1 MKVATAM
8 TRVTSGARHGKNGVT
23 VKSFFTTNFSRP
35 ETSGT
40 HTPLKAR
47 ESVMEIVVL
56 MIVVAIGSVVLW
68 VVDAVTSA
76 QRDREVGDANAVLD

>member
-1 MKVATAM
+1 MAL
-8 TRVTSGARHGKNGVT
+8 VTSGERHGKNASL

-35 ETSGT
+35 ETSRA
-40 HTPLKAR
+40 HTPLEAR

-56 MIVVAIGSVVLW
+56 VIVVAIGGVVLW
-68 VVDAVTSA
+68 VIDAVTSA